1 MPTIE
6 IITPEG
12 RSQILPLTDANL
24 KWAKKLFAS
33 GFLQS
38 WEILK

>member
-1 MPTIE
+1 MQIE

-12 RSQILPLTDANL
+12 KSQIIPNTPANL
-24 KWAKKLFAS
+24 KWAKKLFDS

-38 WEILK
+38 WEIIK

>member
-1 MPTIE
+1 MQIE

-12 RSQILPLTDANL
+12 RSAIIPNTPANL
-24 KWAKKLFAS
+24 RWAKKLFAK

-38 WEILK
+38 WEIIK